1 MTFRERLGAANRLQ
15 RSRVFKI
22 VATIVIAIAAIA
34 TVSTYVVRQT
44 VPGGLEQAQTA
55 VPDARPD
62 ARPDEEDLTEED
74 RAYLSALE
82 AGQRAIEDVFRAQ
95 ADWKSVAFGAGAV
108 AAMSIAVVWLG
119 LGLTYLVLLAAAGA
133 VGYPLLRFE
142 ATATVGQV
150 FLGIVSLTEDRWLLE
165 TQVLTSRVSVY
176 NEEPFTRST
185 PAFLEGAEQFI
196 RDRQALDERFGATGA
211 ERA

>member
-22 VATIVIAIAAIA
+22 VATVVIAIAAIA

-62 ARPDEEDLTEED
+62 EEDLTEED
-74 RAYLSALE
+74 RAYLSVLGS
-82 AGQRAIEDVFRAQ
+82 GQRAIEDVFRRQ

-150 FLGIVSLTEDRWLLE
+150 FLDPCR
-165 TQVLTSRVSVY
+165 SR
-176 NEEPFTRST
+176 PRSRCRRSWR
-185 PAFLEGAEQFI
+185 GCS
-196 RDRQALDERFGATGA
+196 
-211 ERA
+211 